1 MNRKTA
7 STLKTTGQRFL
18 NSTGALLNSVRG
30 LCFVRHSTATPVGKQ
45 LKYSLN
51 SALLIV
57 FALLH
62 TADGFVTY
70 FGLKFTSVDEANPL
84 LVFVAGLLGLGLSI
98 FLLKLVCL
106 SVIAML
112 FSARRNLGNCWST
125 ATLFSADAFYS
136 WVVGNNLFLVAVA

>member
-1 MNRKTA
+1 MYRTHVP
-7 STLKTTGQRFL
+7 TLKTTGRRFF
-18 NSTGALLNSVRG
+18 NSVGALFSSVRG
-30 LCFVRHSTATPVGKQ
+30 LCAVSQSTAKPVGKQ

-70 FGLKFTSVDEANPL
+70 FGLKFTSVDEANPV
-84 LVFVAGLLGLGLSI
+84 LVFVAGILGLGLSI

-112 FSARRNLGNCWST
+112 YSGRRNLGNCWST

-136 WVVGNNLFLVAVA
+136 YVVGNNLFLVAVA

>member
-1 MNRKTA
+1 MYRIIVP
-7 STLKTTGQRFL
+7 TLKTTGQGFH
-18 NSTGALLNSVRG
+18 NSISALFSSVRG
-30 LCFVRHSTATPVGKQ
+30 LCSITHSNAIATGNQ

-51 SALLIV
+51 SALLVV

-84 LVFVAGLLGLGLSI
+84 LVFAAGTLGLGLSI
-98 FLLKLVCL
+98 FLLKLACL

-136 WVVGNNLFLVAVA
+136 YVIGNNLFLVAVA

>member
-1 MNRKTA
+1 MISKFRP
-7 STLKTTGQRFL
+7 TLKPIGQRFPT
-18 NSTGALLNSVRG
+18 SFDAFFTSIRG
-30 LCFVRHSTATPVGKQ
+30 LCNLSSPARNR

-51 SALLIV
+51 SALLVV

-70 FGLKFTSVDEANPL
+70 FGLKFTSVDEANPV
-84 LVFVAGLLGLGLSI
+84 LVFVAGIMGLGLSI
-98 FLLKLVCL
+98 FLLKLACL